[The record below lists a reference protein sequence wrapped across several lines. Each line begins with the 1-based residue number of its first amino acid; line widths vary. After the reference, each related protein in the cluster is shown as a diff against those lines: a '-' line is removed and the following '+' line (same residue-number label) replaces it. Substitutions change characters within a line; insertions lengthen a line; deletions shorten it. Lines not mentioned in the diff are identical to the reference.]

1 MVRRYRRS
9 NRVRIYRPLK
19 TVKYSNETVSS
30 SLTFPSGN
38 YPIEGR
44 SGSAVLPII
53 LTPTNVA
60 GMRKVKNISVRIAS
74 TLPNTVTAG
83 GSCVMALIYAPQGT
97 TDEQVWL
104 SSGAGSMVSLYEP
117 NQNVIASGIV
127 NYQTH
132 ATVYMGNR
140 LARNLNS
147 GDAILLVLKALN
159 TIPQNASVTYAITVN
174 YAICYS

>member
-1 MVRRYRRS
+1 MPRRYRRT

-30 SLTFPSGN
+30 SITFNTGN
-38 YPIEGR
+38 YPIEGKN
-44 SGSAVLPII
+44 GSALLPII
-53 LTPTNVA
+53 IHPTDVA

-74 TLPNTVTAG
+74 SVPPNVVAG

-97 TDEQVWL
+97 SDDSVWL
-104 SSGAGSMVSLYEP
+104 SSGQGAPISLYEP

-127 NYQTH
+127 NYITH
-132 ATVYMGNR
+132 STVFMGNR

-147 GDAILLVLKALN
+147 GDAILLVIKPLN
-159 TIPQNASVTYAITVN
+159 PIPENASVTYAVSVN